1 MDENEISYKVR
12 NLLSSTE
19 EGAQLKVNDASK
31 IIGCY
36 KALSKIGFNE
46 DRNERKNKVALLD
59 EADSLVNNLEPM
71 KRALGFCSSIK
82 ISKLLEEE
90 FSNVVNEYIV
100 EDKKNNEKDEKD
112 YLHVEAQHV
121 DGLLTLN
128 KKC

>member
-71 KRALGFCSSIK
+71 KRALVF
-82 ISKLLEEE
+82 
-90 FSNVVNEYIV
+90 VVVLKFQN
-100 EDKKNNEKDEKD
+100 
-112 YLHVEAQHV
+112 
-121 DGLLTLN
+121 
-128 KKC
+128 C